1 MFGDASSHT
10 NKIEYIIPGTVIEDD
25 IQDFKV
31 PFNSEMLKT
40 ILSNNKDANSAIMSL
55 NTQGLL
61 KLVFLGDNWTSTYYM
76 VRKADQ

>member
-1 MFGDASSHT
+1 
-10 NKIEYIIPGTVIEDD
+10 
-25 IQDFKV
+25 
-31 PFNSEMLKT
+31 MLKT